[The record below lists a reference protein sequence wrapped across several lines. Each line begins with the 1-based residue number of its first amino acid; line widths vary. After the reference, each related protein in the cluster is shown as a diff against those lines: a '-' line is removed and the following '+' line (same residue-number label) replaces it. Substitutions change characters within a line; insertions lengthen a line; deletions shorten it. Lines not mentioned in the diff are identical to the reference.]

1 MAGRGPAPKR
11 PQDRARTNKDGAEW
25 RVITMS
31 PEAQPALED
40 VLGDVN
46 PVTDEPWRPSS
57 RTFWGQL
64 GGHPTTRA
72 LLPAQWSSLARAV
85 AYDEA
90 ALVGKCSASEARLR
104 LAKFGID
111 PDDMLRLRVQ
121 VVAAD
126 EAERR
131 GSAAKSAPSA
141 RERRGPLTSAG

>member
-31 PEAQPALED
+31 PEAQPSLED

-46 PVTDEPWRPSS
+46 PVTREPWTESGRLLWS
-57 RTFWGQL
+57 QL

-85 AYDEA
+85 AFDEA
-90 ALVGKCSASEARLR
+90 ALAGRVPPSEPRLR
-104 LAKFGID
+104 FAKFGID
-111 PDDMLRLRVQ
+111 PDDMLRMRVQ

-126 EAERR
+126 EAEGRR
-131 GSAAKSAPSA
+131 ERRVPSA
-141 RERRGPLTSAG
+141 RERRGPLTSTG